1 MSYQRKTADVY
12 AIEADYGYGQGFEC
26 VNTETTRLKAKKSV
40 QEYRQNE
47 KGIAFRITKK
57 RIKVEAFT
65 NE

>member
-1 MSYQRKTADVY
+1 MPYQRKTADVY
-12 AIEADYGYGQGFEC
+12 DIEGDYGHGFEC

-40 QEYRQNE
+40 REYRQNE

-57 RIKVEAFT
+57 RIKVEVFT